1 MKILDIKIQK
11 AFEQYRREEVYSRI
25 QPDKLVLILWHGK
38 FEAKYILNNLI
49 RGPVESFVTKICFA
63 ASKKLIDEI
72 CKCDHKNAS
81 YFDLAMNDRKK
92 AVMTTISLWHYSD
105 VPSLIYFDGK
115 PFSKKEHLIE
125 SVSRYC
131 FDEGLTAD
139 DTYCSFMDDLNMF
152 LNKITFLFG
161 DDQ

>member
-1 MKILDIKIQK
+1 MKIFDIKIHK
-11 AFEQYRREEVYSRI
+11 AFEQYSCEEVYSRI
-25 QPDKLVLILWHGK
+25 RPDKLVLILWRDK

-72 CKCDHKNAS
+72 CKCDDKNAT
-81 YFDLAMNDRKK
+81 YVNDRKK

-105 VPSLIYFDGK
+105 LPSLVYFDGQ

-139 DTYCSFMDDLNMF
+139 DTYCSFMGELNMF
-152 LNKITFLFG
+152 LDKITFLFG
-161 DDQ
+161 DNQ